1 MGNNTSS
8 NNSFDSPDS
17 ESINK
22 NSFDY
27 ISIIGRGGFGKVWKV
42 ETKKYNK
49 SYAMKEM
56 SKVKIIDKKSE
67 KSIKSERNLLSKMNH
82 PFIINM
88 HYSFQDR
95 DNLYLIMDLLTG
107 GDIRYHICK
116 KRKFTEE
123 QTKFF
128 LACIILGLEYCHNN
142 FIIHRDIKPENL
154 VLDDKGYVK
163 ITDFGIAKIQVANN
177 SKETSGTP
185 GYMAPEVM
193 CCQNHTVIVDYFA
206 VGVMGYEFMK
216 GVRPY
221 LGRSR
226 KEIKEKI
233 MARQVHIKK
242 HEIPEGWSM
251 EAADCINRLLQRKP
265 FHRLGYNGIDDI
277 KNHVWFNNFPWKDL
291 YFKKLKAP
299 FIPDN
304 CDNFDSKYCNQI
316 EKLGI
321 QTQERYNEIMN
332 REDFNDIFND
342 YYYFNAEV
350 VRNNLNYKMYIN
362 PHETMFQKNDI
373 IHSRNNTNFLN
384 QSQTTSNKQNQ
395 QKSSHYYHN
404 SYDMRENQLQAFS
417 DANNYIRKRTNSKK
431 NTRASTN
438 SGQGTNGNSCH
449 TIVNSIS
456 SGQQYK

>member
-1 MGNNTSS
+1 MGNNSS
-8 NNSFDSPDS
+8 TNTSFDSPDS

-22 NSFDY
+22 NSFEY

-42 ETKKYNK
+42 ESKKLNK
-49 SYAMKEM
+49 LYAMKAM
-56 SKVKIIDKKSE
+56 SKIKIIDKKSE

-88 HYSFQDR
+88 HYSFQDKET
-95 DNLYLIMDLLTG
+95 LYLIMDLLTG

-116 KRKFTEE
+116 KRKFTES

-128 LACIILGLEYCHNN
+128 IACIILGLEYCHSN

-163 ITDFGIAKIQVANN
+163 ITDFGIAKIQATNN

-193 CCQNHTVIVDYFA
+193 CCQNHTVVVDYFA
-206 VGVMGYEFMK
+206 LGVMGYEFMK

-233 MARQVHIKK
+233 MAKQINIKK
-242 HEIPEGWSM
+242 YDIPEGWST

-265 FHRLGYNGIDDI
+265 FQRLGYHGINDI
-277 KNHVWFNNFPWKDL
+277 KNHSWFIDFPWRDL
-291 YFKKLKAP
+291 YYKKLEAP
-299 FIPDN
+299 FIPEGI
-304 CDNFDSKYCNQI
+304 DNFDSKYCNQV
-316 EKLGI
+316 EKIGV
-321 QTQERYNEIMN
+321 QTQERYNEIMG
-332 REDFNDIFND
+332 REDFSEIFND

-350 VRNNLNYKMYIN
+350 VRRNLDYQMYIN
-362 PHETMFQKNDI
+362 PHEEYFNKKSEN
-373 IHSRNNTNFLN
+373 IHSRNNLNFLGM
-384 QSQTTSNKQNQ
+384 SHTASNNKNFDI
-395 QKSSHYYHN
+395 HYYHN
-404 SYDMRENQLQAFS
+404 SYDIKISQLQAFS
-417 DANNYIRKRTNSKK
+417 DANNYIRKRNNSKK

-438 SGQGTNGNSCH
+438 SGQGTNGNNSLH
-449 TIVNSIS
+449 TVVNSHS
-456 SGQQYK
+456 SGPRYK